1 MPRSARSHH
10 RHRRSSTLGAASTP
24 LRSPDDALRVVLAAI
39 AQPPE
44 GETIVLL
51 LDPAHRGNVCL
62 VCRGATSA
70 EQVASLVP
78 ILVQA
83 AANEPSVGAVV
94 LATGRPGRGVV
105 VGADDQVAF
114 GAMRHE
120 LGGAG
125 IDLLDWFVL
134 DGELIASVAEL
145 TGACWRWSEEE
156 LPW

>member
-1 MPRSARSHH
+1 MSRSARSHR
-10 RHRRSSTLGAASTP
+10 RHRRSPTLPGASIP

-44 GETIVLL
+44 AETIVLL
-51 LDPAHRGNVCL
+51 LDPTHRGNVCL
-62 VCRGATSA
+62 VCRGAASA

-83 AANEPSVGAVV
+83 AVNEPSVGAVV
-94 LATGRPGRGVV
+94 LATVRPGRGVA
-105 VGADDQVAF
+105 VGRADQVAF
-114 GAMRHE
+114 GAMGHE

-145 TGACWRWSEEE
+145 TGACWRWSGEEP
-156 LPW
+156 PW